1 MLSVNALVLGG
12 ILVALPHTKTSG
24 AARMAVIYIT
34 VGAIMDVW
42 TALWF
47 DYMRR
52 HGTASDGPYYWC
64 YGFFFTGLTLII
76 IGLALGKIGRNAR
89 HAEAP
94 PDTTSSN
101 QAVRAQQPAVP
112 PAGVAPA
119 PPGVAPMATPAPPVA
134 GVPPAYQ
141 PR

>member
-1 MLSVNALVLGG
+1 
-12 ILVALPHTKTSG
+12 
-24 AARMAVIYIT
+24 MAVVYIT

-42 TALWF
+42 TILWF

-76 IGLALGKIGRNAR
+76 IGLALGRIGRAAR
-89 HAEAP
+89 HAESP

-119 PPGVAPMATPAPPVA
+119 PPGVAPMATPVPPVA
-134 GVPPAYQ
+134 GAPPAYQ